1 MNFDMNKRNLGM
13 LLSSLGAVIGIF
25 GTWVLFIIFYE
36 PYQVALLAGSGCDAI
51 IIVFFP
57 IMADIGVIAGIL
69 YLLSAIGFYSE
80 LDWAFYLSAIA
91 NVLALQ
97 GAFWAM
103 IPAMSVGLAPA
114 YIVIFLPNLLI
125 YFPLLIKVGEIKW
138 SRVLLALIAGMAFVM
153 SFMNGIAGTN
163 RILGTISE
171 PVRVA
176 SGGPIY
182 VITQRMNWVSSFGFG
197 ILTAGIILHPKTTWL
212 RYVGIAAALFAFVA
226 MPLAILNTIDK
237 GSFSMFFSAPL
248 LSIPILVVCIWPR
261 LWEQIV
267 ASKAN

>member
-13 LLSSLGAVIGIF
+13 LLSSLGAIIGIV

-51 IIVFFP
+51 IIGFFP
-57 IMADIGVIAGIL
+57 IMADFGVIAGVL

-80 LDWAFYLSAIA
+80 LDWAFYVAVVA
-91 NVLALQ
+91 NILALQ

-114 YIVIFLPNLLI
+114 YIVVFLPNVLI
-125 YFPLLIKVGEIKW
+125 YFPLLVKVGEIKW
-138 SRVLLALIAGMAFVM
+138 SRVILALIAGMAFVM

-163 RILGTISE
+163 RILGTISD

-182 VITQRMNWVSSFGFG
+182 VITQRMNWVASFGFG
-197 ILTAGIILHPKTTWL
+197 ILTAGIILHPKTSWL
-212 RYVGIAAALFAFVA
+212 RYVGIAAALSAFIA
-226 MPLAILNTIDK
+226 MPLAVLNTIDK

-248 LSIPILVVCIWPR
+248 LSIPIFLVCIWSG
-261 LWEQIV
+261 LWERLV
-267 ASKAN
+267 TLKS